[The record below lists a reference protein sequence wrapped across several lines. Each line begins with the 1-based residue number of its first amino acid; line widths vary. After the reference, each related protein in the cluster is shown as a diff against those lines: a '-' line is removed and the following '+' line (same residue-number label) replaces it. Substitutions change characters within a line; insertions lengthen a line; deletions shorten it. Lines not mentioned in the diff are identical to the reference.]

1 MPFGDPAGATYLGDG
16 GGWETPRQERERER
30 QDEIT
35 LRAVDHLTTAHPHA
49 ECVGCERLV
58 HHADRTAHARSCRT
72 LRQVVE
78 DEIQTRA
85 INAAV
90 RHD

>member
-30 QDEIT
+30 QEEVT
-35 LRAVDHLTTAHPHA
+35 LRGVDHLTTAHPYA
-49 ECVGCERLV
+49 ACPGCERMV
-58 HHADRTAHARSCRT
+58 HHADRTAHAQACEA

-78 DEIQTRA
+78 DEMQSAA
-85 INAAV
+85 IDTAV